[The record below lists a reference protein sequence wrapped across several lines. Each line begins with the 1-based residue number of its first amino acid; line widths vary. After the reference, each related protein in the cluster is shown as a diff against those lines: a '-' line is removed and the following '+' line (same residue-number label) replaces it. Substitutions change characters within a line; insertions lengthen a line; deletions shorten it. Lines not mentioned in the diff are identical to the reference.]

1 MRTIFSNFSLLFTY
15 SNLQLLIFR
24 VLASK
29 IAQVNGTNEFIEEFD
44 YADTFLDSKHLIESF
59 PDSNIS
65 FDLKNSPAP
74 YKIKIVHSFET
85 EKQGNPS
92 MSVQSYIPPNVG
104 PYPDDQLHHN
114 TVKFSPAQVE
124 AIRSGMNPGLTLVV
138 GPPGTGKTDVAVQII
153 SNLYKNFP
161 SQKILIVT
169 HSNSALNDLFEK
181 IMQRNIDPRHLL
193 RLGSGERELRE
204 NLAIGGALG
213 GGKGQGEEFS
223 KQGRVNWTLTRRLK
237 LLEQVH
243 RLGTTLGIMSDVG
256 SSCETAEYFFT
267 ESVKPRIE
275 AFEKDI
281 SGCTNQTASFVAEK
295 FPFTAYFMDTQKPI
309 LEKQSFAQ
317 DLESAEGCIRHI
329 KKFFDELADYRA
341 FELLRTQAHRT
352 DYLLTKQV
360 SIYFFN
366 KYVCT
371 MMINY
376 SSDTSCPKISQNV
389 KFDGD

>member
-1 MRTIFSNFSLLFTY
+1 MRTRFLFSICC
-15 SNLQLLIFR
+15 LLIQIYNYFYFR

-59 PDSNIS
+59 PDSNVS
-65 FDLKNSPAP
+65 FEVKNSLAP
-74 YKIKIVHSFET
+74 YKIKIVHKFGDND
-85 EKQGNPS
+85 KQGNPS
-92 MSVQSYIPPNVG
+92 ISVQSYVPPNVG

-124 AIRSGMNPGLTLVV
+124 AIRSGMNPGLTMVV

-153 SNLYKNFP
+153 SNLYKNYP

-181 IMQRNIDPRHLL
+181 IMERNVDPRHLL

-204 NLAIGGALG
+204 NLAVGGALG

-267 ESVKPRIE
+267 ETVKPRIE
-275 AFEKDI
+275 TFEKDI
-281 SGCTNQTASFVAEK
+281 NGCSNQTASFVAEK

-329 KKFFDELADYRA
+329 KKIFDELADYRA

-360 SIYFFN
+360 SMYF
-366 KYVCT
+366 
-371 MMINY
+371 
-376 SSDTSCPKISQNV
+376 ISLNMYAQ
-389 KFDGD
+389 